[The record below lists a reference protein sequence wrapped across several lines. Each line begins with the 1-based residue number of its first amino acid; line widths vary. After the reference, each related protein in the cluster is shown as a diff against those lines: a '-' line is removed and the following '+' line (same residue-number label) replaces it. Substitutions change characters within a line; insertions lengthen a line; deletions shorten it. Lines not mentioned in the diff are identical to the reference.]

1 MTQKILDPVA
11 GFLYKPGT
19 EVKWTNHLEFW
30 ATARVNSL
38 GFLDAEP
45 ELPKPAGRL
54 RILLVGDSFVE
65 GAQVSLSEKLQTRL
79 ARELDATMGAGRADV
94 VAFGHSGTGQANQ
107 LGFYERFGKQVLQAD
122 GQLDRAAL
130 RVRVFG
136 HDAERR
142 ALEAIL
148 HPAIR
153 RRLEQICRQA
163 TSPYAIAT
171 VPLLAEGGGRAAYP
185 WLHRILVV
193 DTPTEVQ
200 KRRLMQRDGIDAV
213 LAEKMMAAQASRAVR
228 LALADDIVVNDGDI
242 AHLQRAADD
251 LHRRY
256 LALAEAGNTH
266 SMANN
271 RPL

>member
-1 MTQKILDPVA
+1 MSDYFIGLTGGIASGKSALERAFAARGIAVA
-11 GFLYKPGT
+11 
-19 EVKWTNHLEFW
+19 
-30 ATARVNSL
+30 
-38 GFLDAEP
+38 DAD
-45 ELPKPAGRL
+45 L
-54 RILLVGDSFVE
+54 
-65 GAQVSLSEKLQTRL
+65 L
-79 ARELDATMGAGRADV
+79 AREV
-94 VAFGHSGTGQANQ
+94 VRPGEPALAAVA
-107 LGFYERFGKQVLQAD
+107 ERFGRDVLMAD

-136 HDAERR
+136 NEEERR
-142 ALEAIL
+142 ALEAIV

-153 RRLEQICRQA
+153 RRLEEICRQA

-171 VPLLAEGGGRAAYP
+171 IPLLTEGGGRAAYP

-200 KRRLMQRDGIDAV
+200 KQRLMQRDGIDAV
-213 LAEKMMAAQASRAVR
+213 LADKMMAAQASRADR

-242 AHLQRAADD
+242 THLQRAADD

-256 LALAEAGNTH
+256 LALADAGNMH

>member
-1 MTQKILDPVA
+1 MSEYFIGLTGGIASGKSALEKAFAAHGIVVA
-11 GFLYKPGT
+11 
-19 EVKWTNHLEFW
+19 
-30 ATARVNSL
+30 
-38 GFLDAEP
+38 DAD
-45 ELPKPAGRL
+45 L
-54 RILLVGDSFVE
+54 
-65 GAQVSLSEKLQTRL
+65 L
-79 ARELDATMGAGRADV
+79 AREV
-94 VAFGHSGTGQANQ
+94 VQPGTPA
-107 LGFYERFGKQVLQAD
+107 LAAVVERFGNEVLQAD

-136 HDAERR
+136 HNAERR

-213 LAEKMMAAQASRAVR
+213 LAEKMMAAQASRTER

-242 AHLQRAADD
+242 AHLQRAAED

>member
-1 MTQKILDPVA
+1 MSDYFIGLTGGIASGKSALELAFAARGIAVA
-11 GFLYKPGT
+11 
-19 EVKWTNHLEFW
+19 
-30 ATARVNSL
+30 
-38 GFLDAEP
+38 DAD
-45 ELPKPAGRL
+45 L
-54 RILLVGDSFVE
+54 
-65 GAQVSLSEKLQTRL
+65 L
-79 ARELDATMGAGRADV
+79 AREV
-94 VAFGHSGTGQANQ
+94 VRPGEPALAAVA
-107 LGFYERFGKQVLQAD
+107 ERFGRDVLMAD

-136 HDAERR
+136 NEEERR
-142 ALEAIL
+142 ALEAIV

-153 RRLEQICRQA
+153 RRLEEICRQA

-171 VPLLAEGGGRAAYP
+171 IPLLTEGGGRAAYP

-200 KRRLMQRDGIDAV
+200 KQRLMQRDGIDAV
-213 LAEKMMAAQASRAVR
+213 LADKMMAAQASRADR
-228 LALADDIVVNDGDI
+228 LALADDIVVNDGEI
-242 AHLQRAADD
+242 THLQRAADD

-256 LALAEAGNTH
+256 LALADAGNTH